1 MVNPRTTP
9 SLSRRRVSGQAA
21 IFRSEGFGRFRHGNK
36 FLSFPTIRRRRIDF
50 RDSIL
55 LSLNRKHRPFATPA
69 NFLTKTDRTHQTRPR
84 ELQHPIWPYC
94 CRQDA
99 RTSDISSSVRER
111 TRLDEKK
118 RSNPADKCL
127 ISPFPSTSTSAASK
141 RGAKH
146 AMEKRPMNR
155 RTGIVQRQRLKAI
168 RHQRDIRNLA

>member
-1 MVNPRTTP
+1 MDVSAGDCPRHGKSTHHP

-21 IFRSEGFGRFRHGNK
+21 ISEVKDSPLPTWQQVSELSHDQAATNRFSR
-36 FLSFPTIRRRRIDF
+36 LDPSV
-50 RDSIL
+50 
-55 LSLNRKHRPFATPA
+55 LNRKHRPFATPA

-141 RGAKH
+141 RG
-146 AMEKRPMNR
+146 
-155 RTGIVQRQRLKAI
+155 
-168 RHQRDIRNLA
+168 RNTPWKNGP